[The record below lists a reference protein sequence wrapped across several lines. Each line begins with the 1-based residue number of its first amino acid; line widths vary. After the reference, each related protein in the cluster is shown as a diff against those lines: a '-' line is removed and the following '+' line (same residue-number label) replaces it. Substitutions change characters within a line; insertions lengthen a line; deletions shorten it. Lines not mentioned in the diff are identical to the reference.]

1 VRELKKGRDK
11 QEEESVRE
19 LKKVRDKLRK
29 RMRES

>member
-1 VRELKKGRDK
+1 MRELKKGRDK